1 MLDMSITDHGPIGNL
16 HKDPT
21 GHAALAPA

>member
-1 MLDMSITDHGPIGNL
+1 MSITDHGPIGNL